1 MSAQRALVPLGPAPR
16 PLIDILDLSRVTALY
31 LLCQRALDER
41 VDVAV
46 EHLLRV
52 AALRPRAQILH
63 QLVGLQNIGT
73 DLVAPADLGF
83 GGGRSVGLLL
93 AFFQLE
99 LVEARLQ
106 HGPGDAAVLDLRAFL
121 LARHDDAGGNV
132 GDPHGRIGGVDVLTA
147 GAGRAISIHPAIAFF
162 DFDLDVFVDD
172 RVDPYAGKGGVPTRI
187 RVIGGDAH
195 QPMHARFSL
204 EPPVGVLTLD
214 NEGRRLD
221 TRLFSS
227 ALLDDRHLVFVVL
240 GPTRIHAREHLG
252 PVLALRAAGT

>member
-1 MSAQRALVPLGPAPR
+1 MSAQRDAGPAR
-16 PLIDILDLSRVTALY
+16 ARVRALIDVLDLCRATALD
-31 LLCQRALDER
+31 LLRQCALDER

-52 AALRPRAQILH
+52 AALRPRAQILY

-83 GGGRSVGLLL
+83 GSGRSIGLLFAL
-93 AFFQLE
+93 LQLE
-99 LVEARLQ
+99 LVKARLQ

-121 LARHDDAGGNV
+121 LARHHDARGNV

-147 GAGRAISIHPAIAFF
+147 GTGRAISIDPAIAFF

-195 QPMHARFSL
+195 QPMHARFRL

-221 TRLFSS
+221 ARLFSS
-227 ALLDDRHLVFVVL
+227 ALLHD
-240 GPTRIHAREHLG
+240 
-252 PVLALRAAGT
+252 